1 MQSFHHAPPAR
12 RRLKIFAFDPM
23 LGRSSRHR
31 ITIDVPYEPL
41 LPGPV
46 SDRLQVI
53 DYDTANDRYYPP
65 LDLND
70 VNVSLGDGVEPSASD
85 PRFHQQMVY
94 AVCRRVLE
102 NFDVA
107 LGRPIRFRRGRRLR
121 IFPHALSIAN
131 AFYDPHLTALLF
143 GYFRTTS
150 ENTSVGLPRQLVF
163 SCLSHDIIA
172 HEMTHALVDRL
183 RPLFIEPTSVDVAAF
198 HEGFSDIVAILQ
210 HFSYP
215 TVLREFC
222 QSTRSDLR
230 DAGPMVELA
239 REFGYATGA
248 GEALRTAIGNPDPTL
263 YRTEFEPHDR
273 GALLVGAVFGA
284 FFEIYQSRIKDLIRI
299 ATGGTGELPPGDIHP
314 DLVNRVAGEASRT
327 AQSLLHMCIRAFEY
341 LPPIDVTFGDFL
353 RAMVTADAELNP
365 QDESLRATLVE
376 HFRLR
381 GIYPRNVSSL
391 ALEAMML
398 DGEGLP
404 PLDLGELQTLLYQMI
419 GNMSRNRRSFEVSR
433 QPDPEQEEPVNDRDE
448 DSRDL
453 SDAIIGLLKPYV
465 RENAPLLGLSRR
477 PNLKIAVRGFHP
489 SVRIG
494 SDGQL
499 LVELV
504 AQVIQTVPLENTELD
519 LGGVPLRAGVT
530 LVFASDGRVRH
541 VIRKPLPDPELPPEL
556 RHHAHERRKR
566 IDEFVA
572 ACDARDAAMPWSD
585 ESFRSTRIAAR
596 MNFAALHGGR
606 GL

>member
-1 MQSFHHAPPAR
+1 MPPRHHAPPSR

-23 LGRSSRHR
+23 LGRSSKNR
-31 ITIDVPYEPL
+31 ITVDVPFEEL

-46 SDRLQVI
+46 SDRLQII

-70 VNVSLGDGVEPSASD
+70 VNVALADGVEPSESD

-94 AVCRRVLE
+94 AVARRVLE
-102 NFDVA
+102 NFDTA
-107 LGRPIRFRRGRRLR
+107 LGRVIRFRRGRRLR

-131 AFYDPHLTALLF
+131 AFYDPKLTALLF
-143 GYFRTTS
+143 GYFRTSS
-150 ENTSVGLPRQLVF
+150 ENTTVGLPRQLVF

-183 RPLFIEPTSVDVAAF
+183 RPLFIEPTNVDVAAF

-210 HFSYP
+210 HFSFP

-222 QSTRSDLR
+222 QTTRSDLR

-239 REFGYATGA
+239 REFGYATGG
-248 GEALRTAIGNPDPTL
+248 GEALRTAIGKPDPAL

-273 GALLVGAVFGA
+273 GALLVAAVFGT
-284 FFEIYQSRIKDLIRI
+284 FFEIYQSRIKDLMRI

-314 DLVNRVAGEASRT
+314 DLANRVAGEAART
-327 AQSLLHMCIRAFEY
+327 AQSLLLMCIRAFEY

-353 RAMVTADAELNP
+353 RALVTADAELNP
-365 QDESLRATLVE
+365 HDESVRATLVE
-376 HFRLR
+376 NFRMR
-381 GIYPRNVSSL
+381 GIYPRNVTSL
-391 ALEAMML
+391 ALESMML

-404 PLDLGELQTLLYQMI
+404 ALQLGNLQQELYQMI
-419 GNMSRNRRSFEVSR
+419 GETSRNRQALKVTRERMV
-433 QPDPEQEEPVNDRDE
+433 EEEEPLSDRDE

-453 SDAIIGLLKPYV
+453 HDEFIALVKSYV
-465 RENAPLLGLSRR
+465 TDPHNAPLLGLA
-477 PNLKIAVRGFHP
+477 PDYKTAVRGFHP

-494 SDGQL
+494 GDGQL

-504 AQVIQTVPLENTELD
+504 AQVVQKVPDPPAD
-519 LGGVPLRAGVT
+519 LGGVALRAGVT

-541 VIRKPLPDPELPPEL
+541 VIRKPLPFPGLAVELQ
-556 RHHAHERRKR
+556 HHAKERRRR
-566 IDEFVA
+566 IEEFVA
-572 ACDARDAAMPWSD
+572 ACDARDAALPWAD
-585 ESFRSTRIAAR
+585 ETFRRTRIAAR
-596 MNFAALHGGR
+596 MNFAALHGSR
-606 GL
+606 SL